1 MEHCFIDTFST
12 MNIDNVELGLSTLPK
27 VAQSL
32 NEAPHLKTVHTG
44 SSPTDV
50 SDRLRV
56 SSFLPSARI
65 SISSAEFLDVVL
77 PRASHVASQRDG
89 RPVLARHDGHHEVS
103 QLMFESLH
111 RLPNTGSLTLLPNT
125 AP

>member
-1 MEHCFIDTFST
+1 
-12 MNIDNVELGLSTLPK
+12 MNIDDDEHGLSALPK

-32 NEAPHLKTVHTG
+32 NEAPLLKTVHTG
-44 SSPTDV
+44 SSPVRT